1 MTNGGL
7 FSAGRTEELLRY
19 GLRIITESREES
31 QMLPTNRIPT
41 HPGEMLLE
49 EFLLPLKVSQ
59 VRFAAHLGIPTQRVN
74 EIVNGKRGVTPETAL
89 LFAAALGTSP
99 EFWINLQGSHDL
111 AMARSHV
118 KGMPIA
124 LIGAARD
131 LIAAAA
137 SRRATTVVHKK
148 K

>member
-1 MTNGGL
+1 
-7 FSAGRTEELLRY
+7 
-19 GLRIITESREES
+19 
-31 QMLPTNRIPT
+31 MLPPNRIPT

-49 EFLLPLKVSQ
+49 EFLIPLGVSQ

-111 AMARSHV
+111 AVARSHAR
-118 KGMPIA
+118 GMPGA
-124 LIGAARD
+124 LVRVARD
-131 LIAAAA
+131 LVALAA
-137 SRRATTVVHKK
+137 SGRPTPPAHKK